1 MDLARTLLLVG
12 GWLPCSTLWN
22 RSALPNTVEDYTC
35 RRSHMGPGTDPAL
48 RYALAMAREYPRP
61 CYIPSAAQPSSRVV
75 WHYEGI

>member
-1 MDLARTLLLVG
+1 MDQARTLLLVG

-48 RYALAMAREYPRP
+48 RYAYALARRWLESTPAPAIYPRLL
-61 CYIPSAAQPSSRVV
+61 SRAPA
-75 WHYEGI
+75 